1 MNFKIL
7 NQNILMSCL
16 LASFFLTG
24 CVSNRIIGENTRELF
39 TKYDSGYEWIT
50 LTEDDV
56 IAFGKPS
63 VSLPNEPEDSIV
75 IAGKKYSY
83 VISKGGNDFIQL
95 ISQLNPQYIQ
105 ISNELDF
112 NAPASNSNH
121 FYGHIRFSYTP
132 PNGKLNE
139 KESALFKQYGVI
151 PCDYEK
157 TLELHKFEL
166 NLRGTVY
173 PAVNN
178 LKKITPLSKPYHV
191 RIQYLHDKSGK
202 VPLSTKEKLAS
213 LPLLP
218 FTLTFDIIALPAK
231 VMGII
236 YQP

>member
-1 MNFKIL
+1 MVRGIANSKIGFGDLILLLRYFFKL
-7 NQNILMSCL
+7 K
-16 LASFFLTG
+16 
-24 CVSNRIIGENTRELF
+24 VSTH
-39 TKYDSGYEWIT
+39 
-50 LTEDDV
+50 
-56 IAFGKPS
+56 P
-63 VSLPNEPEDSIV
+63 
-75 IAGKKYSY
+75 
-83 VISKGGNDFIQL
+83 SKGGNDFIQL

-173 PAVNN
+173 PPVNN

>member
-7 NQNILMSCL
+7 NQNILVSCL
-16 LASFFLTG
+16 LVSFFLTG
-24 CVSNRIIGENTRELF
+24 CASNRIIGENTRELF
-39 TKYDSGYEWIT
+39 TKNDSGHEWIT
-50 LTEDDV
+50 LIEDDV

-63 VSLPNEPEDSIV
+63 VSLPNEPEDSVV

-95 ISQLNPQYIQ
+95 INQLNPQYIQ

-112 NAPASNSNH
+112 NAPVPDSNH

-139 KESALFKQYGVI
+139 KESALFKQYGVV
-151 PCDYEK
+151 PCGCAK
-157 TLELHKFEL
+157 TSEPHKFDL
-166 NLRGTVY
+166 NIKGTVY
-173 PAVNN
+173 PPVNN
-178 LKKITPLSKPYHV
+178 LKTITPLSKPYHV
-191 RIQYLHDKSGK
+191 KIQYLHDKSGK

>member
-1 MNFKIL
+1 MNFKVL

-16 LASFFLTG
+16 LVSFFLTG
-24 CVSNRIIGENTRELF
+24 CASNRIIGENTRELF
-39 TKYDSGYEWIT
+39 TKYDSGHEWIT
-50 LTEDDV
+50 LIEDDV

-63 VSLPNEPEDSIV
+63 VSLPNEPEDSVV

-95 ISQLNPQYIQ
+95 INQLNPQYIQ

-112 NAPASNSNH
+112 NAPAPDSNH
-121 FYGHIRFSYTP
+121 FYGYIRFSYTP

-139 KESALFKQYGVI
+139 KESALFKQYGVV
-151 PCDYEK
+151 PCGCAK
-157 TLELHKFEL
+157 TSEPHKFDL
-166 NLRGTVY
+166 NIKGTVY
-173 PAVNN
+173 PPVNN
-178 LKKITPLSKPYHV
+178 LKTITPLSKPYHIK
-191 RIQYLHDKSGK
+191 IQYLHDKSEK
-202 VPLSTKEKLAS
+202 VTLSTKEKLAS

-218 FTLTFDIIALPAK
+218 FTLTFDLIALPAK

>member
-1 MNFKIL
+1 MNFKVL

-16 LASFFLTG
+16 LVSFFLTG
-24 CVSNRIIGENTRELF
+24 CASNRIIGENTRELF
-39 TKYDSGYEWIT
+39 TKYDSGHEWIT
-50 LTEDDV
+50 LIEDDV

-63 VSLPNEPEDSIV
+63 VSLSNEPEDSVV

-95 ISQLNPQYIQ
+95 INQLNPQYIQ

-112 NAPASNSNH
+112 NAPAPDSNH
-121 FYGHIRFSYTP
+121 FYGYIRFSYTP

-139 KESALFKQYGVI
+139 KESALFKQYGVV
-151 PCDYEK
+151 PCGCAK
-157 TLELHKFEL
+157 TSEPHKFDL
-166 NLRGTVY
+166 NIKGTVY
-173 PAVNN
+173 PPVNN
-178 LKKITPLSKPYHV
+178 LKTITPLSKPYHIK
-191 RIQYLHDKSGK
+191 IQYLHDKSGK
-202 VPLSTKEKLAS
+202 VTLSTKEKLAS

-218 FTLTFDIIALPAK
+218 FTLTFDLIALPAK

>member
-16 LASFFLTG
+16 LVSFFLTG
-24 CVSNRIIGENTRELF
+24 CASNQIIGENTRELF
-39 TKYDSGYEWIT
+39 TKYDSGHEWIT
-50 LTEDDV
+50 LVEDDV

-63 VSLPNEPEDSIV
+63 ISLPNQPEDSIV

-83 VISKGGNDFIQL
+83 FISKGGIDFIQL

-105 ISNELDF
+105 ISNELNF
-112 NAPASNSNH
+112 IAPASNSNH
-121 FYGHIRFSYTP
+121 FSGHIRFSYNP
-132 PNGKLNE
+132 PDGKLNE
-139 KESALFKQYGVI
+139 KESALFKQYGVV
-151 PCDYEK
+151 PCDCTK
-157 TLELHKFEL
+157 KLELHKFNL
-166 NLRGTVY
+166 NLEGTVY

-178 LKKITPLSKPYHV
+178 LKAIKPLSKPYHV
-191 RIQYLHDKSGK
+191 KIQYLYDKSGK
-202 VPLSTKEKLAS
+202 VPLSTKEKLAN